1 MSYEQTAQ
9 VLEKFANLEH
19 TIVLVGGQAVNFW
32 ANHYERTAPQLAEH
46 APYTSKDI
54 DFMGSRDAVRE
65 CAKRLGGTA
74 KLATLDDMNTP
85 STGVVV
91 FVDENNHTRQIDFL
105 GSVAGLDDAAIV
117 DTAIKATIDDE
128 HGAQIASFLVVHP
141 VLCLKSRAHNV
152 AYLGGYQTER
162 AKNQL
167 RAAIICARPAGGCRR
182 GGRSGRGRGRRRARS
197 ATGRSA
203 RAAPK
208 QFALERL
215 SSDPRET
222 LAYNEA
228 FFKIARYGAGVEV
241 FALHAIDVL
250 AAIVDAPGM
259 PEKFYSERLP
269 RARAAV
275 ERARAKRFAALD
287 RARARAERRG
297 P

>member
-1 MSYEQTAQ
+1 MTAPPLSYEQTAQ
-9 VLEKFANLEH
+9 VLKKFTNLQH

-32 ANHYERTAPQLAEH
+32 ANHYERRAPQLAEH

-85 STGVVV
+85 STGAVV
-91 FVDENNHTRQIDFL
+91 FVDEDNHTRQIDFL

-152 AYLGGYQTER
+152 AYLDGYQTER
-162 AKNQL
+162 ARNQL
-167 RAAIICARPAGGCRR
+167 RAAIICA
-182 GGRSGRGRGRRRARS
+182 
-197 ATGRSA
+197 
-203 RAAPK
+203 K
-208 QFALERL
+208 QFAVERL

-228 FFKIARYGAGVEV
+228 FIKIARYGAGIEV
-241 FALHAIDVL
+241 FALHGIDVL
-250 AAIVDAPGM
+250 AAIVDAPGL
-259 PEKFYSERLP
+259 PEKFYRERLP

-287 RARARAERRG
+287 RARAWAERRRS
-297 P
+297 